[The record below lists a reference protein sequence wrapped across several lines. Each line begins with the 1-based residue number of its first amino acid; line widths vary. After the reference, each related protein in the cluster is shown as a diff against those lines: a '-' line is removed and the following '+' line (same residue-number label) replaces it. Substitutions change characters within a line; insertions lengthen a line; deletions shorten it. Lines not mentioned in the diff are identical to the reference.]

1 MLTVSLRQYLFTM
14 VFSREDHTMA
24 VVEKFER
31 NIPMTEKTA
40 WQDEKDLTLD
50 VPVNWQNEWVNAKG
64 KKAVVPD
71 ENKL

>member
-1 MLTVSLRQYLFTM
+1 
-14 VFSREDHTMA
+14 MA

-31 NIPMTEKTA
+31 NTPMTEKTA